1 MDEKS
6 IEKNI
11 KDIMAVETI
20 EKEPAREYNKA
31 IDKQKENN
39 RFNEV
44 KTNKK
49 SGKSRKNGQDGEIN
63 IN

>member
-20 EKEPAREYNKA
+20 EKEPAREYNKT

-44 KTNKK
+44 K
-49 SGKSRKNGQDGEIN
+49 G
-63 IN
+63 